1 MTWLTPLGGVWR
13 IIAVV
18 STCALV
24 LTGCAPGT
32 GGETGESGKAGPSS
46 AAPSQSSTV
55 QMSGG
60 YVLDAQGRPVQ
71 PERSW
76 PDLTRDPL
84 MDEETPEGVEAFAR
98 YFVAVAERAWNTGDT
113 TELEAVSSQ
122 ECSYCTNLMKA
133 VRTMYGTGGWI
144 DGLEYRISSVDD
156 PVEFPQEQLKYV
168 ALVHLNT
175 SAIAA
180 FNGNE
185 LGTIDQVS
193 ERFEL
198 HICRA
203 SQRWIV
209 CGAIGGEDSDV

>member
-60 YVLDAQGRPVQ
+60 YVLDTQGRPMQ

-113 TELEAVSSQ
+113 TELETISSQ
-122 ECSYCTNLMKA
+122 ECSYCTNLTKLIKE
-133 VRTMYGTGGWI
+133 RYGTGYWV
-144 DGLEYRISSVDD
+144 DGLQYDISRAGD
-156 PVEFPQEQLKYV
+156 PILYPQSDLKY
-168 ALVHLNT
+168 AIFLHLQVRG
-175 SAIAA
+175 IAYSDGRTVRPVSHA
-180 FNGNE
+180 TQQLE
-185 LGTIDQVS
+185 LQA
-193 ERFEL
+193 
-198 HICRA
+198 CRRD
-203 SQRWIV
+203 SVWIA
-209 CGAIGGEDSDV
+209 CGAIGSNDDS

>member
-32 GGETGESGKAGPSS
+32 GGETGESGKAGLSS

-113 TELEAVSSQ
+113 TELETISSQ
-122 ECSYCTNLMKA
+122 ECSYCTNLTS
-133 VRTMYGTGGWI
+133 RINEYYLSGYWS
-144 DGLEYRISSVDD
+144 DELRYRIVSSDQPIVFPDD
-156 PVEFPQEQLKYV
+156 NSKYV
-168 ALVHLNT
+168 MMIRLKSGGGRYYSGGPVKSPA
-175 SAIAA
+175 
-180 FNGNE
+180 
-185 LGTIDQVS
+185 TIS
-193 ERFEL
+193 ETLEL
-198 HICRA
+198 HICRTN
-203 SQRWIV
+203 SQWNA
-209 CGAIGGEDSDV
+209 CEAIGNEDES

>member
-60 YVLDAQGRPVQ
+60 YVLDTQGRPMQ

-113 TELEAVSSQ
+113 TELETISSQ
-122 ECSYCTNLMKA
+122 ECSYCTNLTS
-133 VRTMYGTGGWI
+133 RINEYYSSGYWS
-144 DGLEYRISSVDD
+144 DELRYRIVSSDQPIAFPDD
-156 PVEFPQEQLKYV
+156 NSKYV
-168 ALVHLNT
+168 MMIRLKSGGGRYYSGGPVKSRARISEAL
-175 SAIAA
+175 
-180 FNGNE
+180 
-185 LGTIDQVS
+185 
-193 ERFEL
+193 EL
-198 HICRA
+198 HICRSN
-203 SQRWIV
+203 SQWNA
-209 CGAIGGEDSDV
+209 CEPIGNEDES

>member
-60 YVLDAQGRPVQ
+60 YVLDTQGRPMQ

-113 TELEAVSSQ
+113 TELETISSQ
-122 ECSYCTNLMKA
+122 ECSYCTNLTKLIKE
-133 VRTMYGTGGWI
+133 RYGANQWA
-144 DGLEYRISSVDD
+144 DGLEYRINSAED
-156 PVEFPQEQLKYV
+156 PVRFPIEETKYV
-168 ALVHLNT
+168 IFVHLST
-175 SAIAA
+175 GS
-180 FNGNE
+180 GVYST
-185 LGTIDQVS
+185 GTQVRTISSSS
-193 ERFEL
+193 ETLEL
-198 HICRA
+198 HVCRDTD
-203 SQRWIV
+203 RWLA
-209 CGAIGGEDSDV
+209 CGAIGTQDEP